1 MNKLERISISRIVSD
16 LIKADSVID
25 SREMELFE
33 LIKDAYRLNKECL
46 SDARYITFSDAVNTL
61 CLLDKDSKE
70 GLMDLF
76 KKITLADGM
85 CNKDEALLMIA
96 LEYCLEGGHEA
107 DMIHIQVPQQGLQLD
122 NSQVIYVEADY
133 DDSVN
138 DIIKKN
144 YQQIENAMRLAGF
157 NFAYIPQIS
166 ETYRTT
172 PPVLFNEV
180 MSFLTPNLD
189 ETELS
194 MIQNKISSMTTAQ
207 FCKEQLCKK
216 LHIGCLTD
224 TQPALLM
231 KIGETISES
240 TIYANFLRIVI
251 GKNVLDDIKQ
261 FMYRFTSMMNSEY
274 SILRNIYNS
283 SDRFIYSG
291 VYKQIMDLCLMREN
305 SMSIVLLDT
314 MQQKIRFPEINEELK
329 VSRSEKALYALIL
342 VESITGGMNLNAPT
356 LAKQLPLHK
365 KKMDKLFTKYKKI
378 YHYFGG
384 EIDQTPDILDY
395 TIRNPKLAKIKKNL
409 MSLSNKLSNIDDY
422 MIQRTQ
428 EGLYRI
434 NIDSSM
440 IYCSGNDPTPWMQSD
455 RWRDILSM

>member
-1 MNKLERISISRIVSD
+1 MNKLERISIGRIVSD

-25 SREMELFE
+25 GREMELFGFV
-33 LIKDAYRLNKECL
+33 KDAYRLNKECL
-46 SDARYITFSDAVNTL
+46 SDARFITFSDAVNTL
-61 CLLDKDSKE
+61 CLLDKESKE

-76 KKITLADGM
+76 RKITLADGM

-96 LEYCLEGGHEA
+96 LEYCLEGTHEA

-122 NSQVIYVEADY
+122 NSQVIYVEAEY
-133 DDSVN
+133 DDAIN

-144 YQQIENAMRLAGF
+144 YQQMENAMRLAGF

-166 ETYRTT
+166 EIYRTT

-189 ETELS
+189 DKELA
-194 MIQNKISSMTTAQ
+194 MVQQKISSMSTAQ

-216 LHIGCLTD
+216 LHISCLSD
-224 TQPALLM
+224 THPAFLM
-231 KIGETISES
+231 KVGETISES
-240 TIYANFLRIVI
+240 TIYANFLRIII
-251 GKNVLDDIKQ
+251 GDNVLDEIKQ

-283 SDRFIYSG
+283 NDRFIYSG
-291 VYKQIMDLCLMREN
+291 VYKQIMDLCLMKEN

-329 VSRSEKALYALIL
+329 ISRSEKALYALIL

-356 LAKQLPLHK
+356 SSKQLSLHN
-365 KKMDKLFTKYKKI
+365 KKMEKLFQKYKRI

-384 EIDQTPDILDY
+384 DDDQTPDILDY
-395 TIRNPKLAKIKKNL
+395 TIRNPKISKINKCIKN
-409 MSLSNKLSNIDDY
+409 LSNKLSNIDDY
-422 MIQRTQ
+422 MVQRTQ
-428 EGLYRI
+428 DGLYKI
-434 NIDSSM
+434 NVDSSM
-440 IYCSGNDPTPWMQSD
+440 IYSSGNDPTPWMQSE
-455 RWRDILSM
+455 RWRDVLSM

>member
-1 MNKLERISISRIVSD
+1 
-16 LIKADSVID
+16 
-25 SREMELFE
+25 
-33 LIKDAYRLNKECL
+33 
-46 SDARYITFSDAVNTL
+46 
-61 CLLDKDSKE
+61 
-70 GLMDLF
+70 
-76 KKITLADGM
+76 
-85 CNKDEALLMIA
+85 
-96 LEYCLEGGHEA
+96 
-107 DMIHIQVPQQGLQLD
+107 
-122 NSQVIYVEADY
+122 
-133 DDSVN
+133 
-138 DIIKKN
+138 
-144 YQQIENAMRLAGF
+144 
-157 NFAYIPQIS
+157 
-166 ETYRTT
+166 
-172 PPVLFNEV
+172 
-180 MSFLTPNLD
+180 
-189 ETELS
+189 
-194 MIQNKISSMTTAQ
+194 MTTAQ

-240 TIYANFLRIVI
+240 TIYANFLRIII
-251 GKNVLDDIKQ
+251 GKNVLDEIKQ

-356 LAKQLPLHK
+356 LAKQLPLHQ
-365 KKMDKLFTKYKKI
+365 KKMDKLFNKYKKI